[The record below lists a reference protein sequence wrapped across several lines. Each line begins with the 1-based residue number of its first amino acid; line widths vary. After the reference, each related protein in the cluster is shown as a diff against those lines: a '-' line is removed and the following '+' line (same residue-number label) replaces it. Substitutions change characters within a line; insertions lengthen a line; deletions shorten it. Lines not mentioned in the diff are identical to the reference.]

1 VNRFTLYLVAAL
13 TILTAAPPAPAFA
26 DQCVTLELLTA
37 MALKENPKIQA
48 AYGEH
53 QAMMSEVEVAEAAR
67 SFKVGTGIDATS
79 VSGTYGQ
86 GSTAPLGPFVRV
98 SKLLWNGGRVD
109 ADVKQRELGAATA
122 LLDVDVVQNDL
133 AGGLAETYA
142 EVLRQQSLLEAADTF
157 VGEMERVVQ
166 RMAGIVDIDRG
177 RRSDLDLARARLSA
191 AESTRSLL
199 RISLQDTLGHMR
211 RYLAHAEGTW
221 ETKAQTCFSPP
232 DFSGR
237 MPANLVLALQT
248 LEETNPLLIQGRK
261 HIEMLRE
268 QARLERLKS
277 LPSSRLELAARTARD
292 GDGNTDYLG
301 LFELKITGDWE
312 AYDGGAVNSAS
323 RAAKQRAVAAQSA
336 LNGLQYE
343 LDAQVR
349 QYWNQAFERRQRQN
363 SLAENL
369 LHVRAV
375 RNDAE
380 EQFMA
385 GRRSLLDLLN
395 FENDVFNA
403 RQLVLNNRADM
414 LVAEIR
420 LLTVLGRLP
429 FPDNKTMVSK

>member
-1 VNRFTLYLVAAL
+1 MYLLAAA
-13 TILTAAPPAPAFA
+13 ILLAATFPAAACA
-26 DQCVTLELLTA
+26 DQCVTLEQLTA
-37 MALKENPKIQA
+37 RALKEHPKIQA

-67 SFKVGTGIDATS
+67 SFKVGTGVDATS

-109 ADVKQRELGAATA
+109 ADVRQRVMGAAAA
-122 LLDVDVVQNDL
+122 LLDVDVVQADL
-133 AGGLAETYA
+133 ASGLAETFA
-142 EVLRQQSLLEAADTF
+142 EALRQQSLLEAADEF
-157 VGEMERVVQ
+157 VDDMEAVVS
-166 RMAGIVDIDRG
+166 RIAGIAEVDRG

-191 AESTRSLL
+191 AQSTRSLL
-199 RISLQDTLGHMR
+199 RISLEDTLGRMR
-211 RYLAHAEGTW
+211 RYLAHADAGWEIGT
-221 ETKAQTCFSPP
+221 QTCFGTP
-232 DFSGR
+232 DFSDR
-237 MPANLVLALQT
+237 MPGNLVLALQT
-248 LEETNPLLIQGRK
+248 LEHTSPLLIQGRK

-292 GDGNTDYLG
+292 GNGNTDYLG

-312 AYDGGAVNSAS
+312 AYDGGAVDSAS
-323 RAAKQRAVAAQSA
+323 RAAKQRAAAAQSA
-336 LNGLQYE
+336 LNGLRHE

-349 QYWNQAFERRQRQN
+349 QYWNQATERRQRQHG
-363 SLAENL
+363 LAENL
-369 LHVRAV
+369 RHVRSV
-375 RNDAE
+375 RNDAD

-414 LVAEIR
+414 LLAEIR
-420 LLTVLGRLP
+420 LLTILGRLP
-429 FPDNKTMVSK
+429 AAKTQ